1 MLTDTGVKT
10 AKARDKAYRLAD
22 SEGLFVHIMPTGKK
36 FWRMR
41 YRSGGKEQTLTFG
54 PYPSVSLREARGMRD
69 NAKDMI
75 RQGVDP
81 AQAGKLAP
89 VLSAAREEDSFESV
103 AREWYEQ
110 RKDLWR
116 PRHAHDV
123 IHSLERDVFPLI
135 GTLPPGQMTA
145 RVVLHVLKQIE
156 DRGAVETAHRVRQRM
171 SDVFVHAIATGR
183 ADNDPASVVKAALRP
198 VQRGRQPAITDLDQA
213 REMIGRVE
221 SSPAHPVTRLAFRL
235 LYVTAVRPGEVRGA
249 LWEEFHELDGSEPV
263 WIIPKERM
271 KMGRDH
277 IVPLTPQAVAV
288 VNALRPFTERWP
300 HLFPNTRRPKTMMCE
315 NALGYLLNRAGYH
328 GRHVP
333 HGFRSTFSSTMN
345 ERYPQ
350 DHAVIELMLAHVS
363 RDKVAGA
370 YNRALHLHR
379 RRELAQLWNDL
390 ILEGQLPVEELV
402 SGKRKPVN

>member
-1 MLTDTGVKT
+1 
-10 AKARDKAYRLAD
+10 
-22 SEGLFVHIMPTGKK
+22 
-36 FWRMR
+36 
-41 YRSGGKEQTLTFG
+41 
-54 PYPSVSLREARGMRD
+54 
-69 NAKDMI
+69 
-75 RQGVDP
+75 
-81 AQAGKLAP
+81 
-89 VLSAAREEDSFESV
+89 
-103 AREWYEQ
+103 
-110 RKDLWR
+110 
-116 PRHAHDV
+116 
-123 IHSLERDVFPLI
+123 

-221 SSPAHPVTRLAFRL
+221 GSPAHPVTLLAFRL
-235 LYVTAVRPGEVRGA
+235 LYLTAVRPGEVRGA
-249 LWEEFHELDGSEPV
+249 LWQEFHELDGSDPV
-263 WIIPKERM
+263 WVIPKERM

-277 IVPLTPQAVAV
+277 IVPLIPHAIAV

-300 HLFPNTRRPKTMMCE
+300 HLFPNTRRPKTVMCE

-363 RDKVAGA
+363 RNTVAGA
-370 YNRALHLHR
+370 YNRALHLPR

-390 ILEGQLPVEELV
+390 ILEGQVPVEALV